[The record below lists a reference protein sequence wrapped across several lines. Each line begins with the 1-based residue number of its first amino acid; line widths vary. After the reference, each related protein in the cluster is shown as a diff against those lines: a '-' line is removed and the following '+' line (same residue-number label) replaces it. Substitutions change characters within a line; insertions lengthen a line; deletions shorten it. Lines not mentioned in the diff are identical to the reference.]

1 MKRPLQGI
9 AVLLFCILLT
19 LGSGMVGWRFVFGL
33 DLQWQ
38 HVFMILGVF
47 GLVIAFLPE
56 KK

>member
-47 GLVIAFLPE
+47 GLGIAFLPE